1 MSHQLENRDST
12 YWLKANRMPE
22 GVGPGL
28 YEGANKTGNSWNRVV
43 SREST
48 TGRGASRGAGPYGS
62 TGYGPAGGSGVE
74 SIFNDSD
81 ARGAV
86 GVPFNSKIHRADFD
100 RLE

>member
-1 MSHQLENRDST
+1 MSHQLEGRDST

-28 YEGANKTGNSWNRVV
+28 YEGANKTGNSWNRVA
-43 SREST
+43 SRDST
-48 TGRGASRGAGPYGS
+48 TGRGASRGTGPYGS
-62 TGYGPAGGSGVE
+62 TGYGQVGTTGAE

-81 ARGAV
+81 VRALAT
-86 GVPFNSKIHRADFD
+86 VPFNSKIQRADFD